1 MGTRPSLRLNFLW
14 VRQAIT
20 LIADLFGGIKDF
32 FSVMGTVLGFFG
44 LAAANADSAAVPSI
58 PIDDAPFPVRLVL
71 FLALSAGIGWTTG
84 LLVRLAQRLTR
95 DVRVI
100 ASVLLAML
108 MAGFVAGLADW
119 LVSPRQRTDLP
130 QEFLLAVIGAMFACR
145 CMVENFGAQRGI
157 AGPAAVAERSL
168 VLLTFTIAT
177 AAILIFDQ
185 LGAR

>member
-1 MGTRPSLRLNFLW
+1 MGTRSWWRPILGVVQGRF
-14 VRQAIT
+14 
-20 LIADLFGGIKDF
+20 DLFAKVIGSINDL
-32 FSVMGTVLGFFG
+32 FSVIGTIAALLG
-44 LAAANADSAAVPSI
+44 LAAAKSDSTSLPTI

-71 FLALSAGIGWTTG
+71 FLAFAAGIGWTTG
-84 LLVRLAQRLTR
+84 LLVRLAQRLPR
-95 DVRVI
+95 DVRVLVSLI
-100 ASVLLAML
+100 LAIL

-130 QEFLLAVIGAMFACR
+130 QEFLIAVIGAMFACR

>member
-1 MGTRPSLRLNFLW
+1 LGTRSWWRPPFGVVKEGVSLFS
-14 VRQAIT
+14 Q
-20 LIADLFGGIKDF
+20 LFGGINDL
-32 FSVMGTVLGFFG
+32 FSVIGTIAAFFG
-44 LAAANADSAAVPSI
+44 LAAAKAGSTSLPTI

-71 FLALSAGIGWTTG
+71 FLAFAAGIGWTTG
-84 LLVRLAQRLTR
+84 LLVRLAQRLQR
-95 DVRVI
+95 DVRVLV
-100 ASVLLAML
+100 SLLLAIL

-168 VLLTFTIAT
+168 VLLTFTIST

-185 LGAR
+185 MGAR